1 MAKREHGDQAKCA
14 AGHQPIQKERTLK
27 LWGGRFARETDAL
40 VRQFN
45 DSIGFDIR
53 FFQEDIDG
61 SIAWTKGLVKAEIL
75 TAAEAA
81 EIAAGLE
88 EVRAE
93 ILNDTFA
100 VAAGDEDIH
109 TAVERRMTEI
119 VGDVG
124 GKLHTGRSRN
134 DQAATDFRLWIM
146 RAIDEVQVVISELQA
161 ALIEHAEAHLH
172 VPMPGYTHLQHAQP
186 VTWGHFIL
194 SHFWPLVRDKERFAS
209 ARHVTDEL
217 PLGSAALAG
226 TGFPIDRDLLA
237 AELGFSR
244 ITQNSLD
251 AVSNRDYVADFLYAA
266 AMLGLHMSRLSEQ
279 LILFS
284 SQEFGFVRL
293 DDAYSTGSS
302 LMPQKKNPD
311 TLELTRG
318 KSGRLL
324 GNMVG
329 LLATIKGLPS
339 TYDKDLQEDKEPV
352 FDTFDTIMVMVPVMT
367 GLIKTLKI
375 RPERMA
381 AQLEPNL
388 LATDLADYLVK
399 RGVPFRQAHHIVGA
413 VVQLS
418 ESQDIPMTDFT
429 LDDLEEI
436 SEHFGPDVVEVF
448 NFESSLAAR
457 TVTGGTAP
465 ATLKAQVAKAKAAL

>member
-1 MAKREHGDQAKCA
+1 M
-14 AGHQPIQKERTLK
+14 K

-45 DSIGFDIR
+45 DSIGYDIR

-75 TAAEAA
+75 TADEAA
-81 EIAAGLE
+81 AIVAGLE
-88 EVRAE
+88 EVRKE
-93 ILNDTFA
+93 LIEDRFT

-119 VGDVG
+119 VGATG

-146 RAIDEVQVVISELQA
+146 RAIDEIIPVITELQA
-161 ALIEHAEAHLH
+161 ALIDHAEANLN

-186 VTWGHFIL
+186 VTWGHFLL
-194 SHFWPLVRDKERFAS
+194 SHFWPLVRDKARFVA
-209 ARHVTDEL
+209 ARHTADEL

-237 AELGFSR
+237 DALGFSR

-266 AMLGLHMSRLSEQ
+266 SMLGLHLSRLSEQ

-318 KSGRLL
+318 KAGRLL

-339 TYDKDLQEDKEPV
+339 SYDKDLQEDKEPV

-367 GLIKTLKI
+367 GLIKTLTI

-399 RGVPFRQAHHIVGA
+399 RGVPFRNAHHIVGA
-413 VVQLS
+413 VVQLA
-418 ESQDIPMTDFT
+418 ESQNMAMTDFT
-429 LDDLEEI
+429 LEDLEEI
-436 SEHFGPDVVEVF
+436 SEHFGPDVTDVF
-448 NFESSLAAR
+448 NFTSSLATR

-465 ATLKAQVAKAKAAL
+465 AALQAQLTHARATL